1 MLYVKAFFLVL
12 YCSIAKSQNSTEQI
26 ISSESI
32 KDVVIDGNQIFK
44 IDIIT
49 HDLQEICLQSQID
62 GEYLEFFQITK
73 TIKNGAINIQLEENP
88 VISVPDDKRNAHK
101 VVAAKLMLTIPNG
114 LSVHIVSDVGSVSL
128 IGTFNLLS
136 IQLLEGFCEIEGTA
150 LASTIN
156 TIDGNISIR
165 TSKGKVIAN
174 TRYGKLALASF
185 NKKDEVWRLKSIH
198 GDITVTKKN

>member
-1 MLYVKAFFLVL
+1 MIVNLK
-12 YCSIAKSQNSTEQI
+12 CSET
-26 ISSESI
+26 ISSP
-32 KDVVIDGNQIFK
+32 DQIFK

-49 HDLQEICLQSQID
+49 HDLQEIRLQSQID

-165 TSKGKVIAN
+165 TSRGKVIAN